1 MQCLNTY
8 RHIYA
13 NLNMQWANLRKKT
26 SKEAHEK
33 NTEGKIYSI
42 DVIFLTKREVSIHEA
57 IKRAS
62 SLSVRNSNIDVSL
75 SIFKKM
81 HRDDTNVFA
90 SNIID
95 KYQNWL
101 DHLHSVCLADFPS
114 SYVSK
119 KADVLVEPDEVK
131 SCIVLVFNID
141 IKLNLSVIVLNN
153 ELGEMQKQST
163 LCYLF
168 SQSF

>member
-1 MQCLNTY
+1 M
-8 RHIYA
+8 
-13 NLNMQWANLRKKT
+13 
-26 SKEAHEK
+26 
-33 NTEGKIYSI
+33 
-42 DVIFLTKREVSIHEA
+42 
-57 IKRAS
+57 
-62 SLSVRNSNIDVSL
+62 
-75 SIFKKM
+75 
-81 HRDDTNVFA
+81 
-90 SNIID
+90 
-95 KYQNWL
+95 
-101 DHLHSVCLADFPS
+101 CLADFPS

-153 ELGEMQKQST
+153 ELGEVQKQST